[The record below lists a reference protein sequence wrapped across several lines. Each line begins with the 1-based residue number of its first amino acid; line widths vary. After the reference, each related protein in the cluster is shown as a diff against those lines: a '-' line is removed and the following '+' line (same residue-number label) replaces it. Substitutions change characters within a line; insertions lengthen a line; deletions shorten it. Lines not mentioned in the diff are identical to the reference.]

1 MFKHSTTRYTTYQF
15 FNYARAEMLGIS
27 EMQTKMT
34 VVTPQQSSAALHL
47 QNVIKTL
54 DLSCNED
61 KMNISEMEISL
72 SFSLSRGGQSV
83 HTF

>member
-1 MFKHSTTRYTTYQF
+1 
-15 FNYARAEMLGIS
+15 MLGIS

-61 KMNISEMEISL
+61 KINICEMEISL
-72 SFSLSRGGQSV
+72 SFSLSRGGQRV